1 MDFKGWDFQSTG
13 AVLSILAVVLEG
25 SAKMATTH
33 GPAIGTNI
41 SRGFAQNFMPNQN
54 TGDMSSDPPSAAK
67 CFSGGQWQSS
77 LSMWVF
83 PVEPVKGGL
92 TPFLTKA
99 PGAIPGPKA
108 TAAADLP
115 FPHSK
120 DRHYAGLQHKPCW
133 EMGSGVLVK
142 GSESPRAQHLLR
154 TLP

>member
-13 AVLSILAVVLEG
+13 AVLSILAVVLER

-41 SRGFAQNFMPNQN
+41 SCSFAQNFMPNQS

-92 TPFLTKA
+92 TPFPHQSTWSHTWA
-99 PGAIPGPKA
+99 QGDCGCRPS
-108 TAAADLP
+108 
-115 FPHSK
+115 FPP
-120 DRHYAGLQHKPCW
+120 L
-133 EMGSGVLVK
+133 
-142 GSESPRAQHLLR
+142 
-154 TLP
+154 